1 MKAAAVFALLGAGS
15 QAAAHY
21 TFPKLAGTSDWSSV
35 RQTANF
41 QSNSPVTDVNS
52 EAIRCYQRA
61 AGGAP
66 QTTQVNAG
74 GQITWVANPS
84 IYHPGGTLL
93 FHTHIILM
101 RKDGGSSGILG
112 RRALSAYMAKV
123 PSGKTAANW
132 DGSGKVWFKVFQ
144 DMPTASG
151 GQYNF
156 PSNGKSQ
163 VSFTI
168 PQCLAEG
175 DYLFR
180 IEHVALHSASSPGGA
195 QFYISCAQVHVSG
208 GSGSAQPSELVSF
221 PGAYKPTDPGLMINI
236 YNNGGK
242 TYQPAGPSVFTC

>member
-1 MKAAAVFALLGAGS
+1 MKTAAAFALLVAS
-15 QAAAHY
+15 TQAAPHY

-41 QSNSPVTDVNS
+41 QSNGPVTDVNS
-52 EAIRCYQRA
+52 DAIRCYQRA

-66 QTTQVNAG
+66 DTTQVKAG

-84 IYHPGGTLL
+84 IYHPG
-93 FHTHIILM
+93 
-101 RKDGGSSGILG
+101 
-112 RRALSAYMAKV
+112 ALSAYMAKV
-123 PSGKTAANW
+123 PSGKTAADF
-132 DGSGKVWFKVFQ
+132 DGSGNVWFKVYQ

-151 GQYNF
+151 GQYTW
-156 PSNGKSQ
+156 PSNGKAEI
-163 VSFTI
+163 SFTI

-180 IEHVALHSASSPGGA
+180 IEHVALHSASAAGGA

-208 GSGSAQPSELVSF
+208 GSSGAAQPGGLVSF
-221 PGAYKPTDPGLMINI
+221 PGAYKATDPGIMINI

-242 TYQPAGPSVFTC
+242 EYQPAGPKVFTC